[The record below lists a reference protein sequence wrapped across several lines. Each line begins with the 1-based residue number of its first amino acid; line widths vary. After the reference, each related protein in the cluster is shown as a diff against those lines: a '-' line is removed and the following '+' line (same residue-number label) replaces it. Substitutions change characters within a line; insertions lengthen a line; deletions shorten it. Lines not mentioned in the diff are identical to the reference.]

1 MWTYNY
7 STELYHYGIL
17 GMKWGVRRY
26 QNKDGSL
33 TNAGRKHYTNM
44 SDNKLSKTLTKQVRN
59 RRGEIHGSANRW
71 MSSLDIGEH
80 SRQAIN
86 KEKSDYEKYRNTDL
100 YKSTIKQMKAL
111 DRKAETGKISVEEY
125 DSKYKQLYKKIYNP
139 KFSSSVTY
147 TNRGRQYVKEYVNG
161 YGKDRTVGYLRDLGY
176 DQKTSE
182 EFARRII
189 KSNRKVIW

>member
-1 MWTYNY
+1 
-7 STELYHYGIL
+7 
-17 GMKWGVRRY
+17 
-26 QNKDGSL
+26 
-33 TNAGRKHYTNM
+33 
-44 SDNKLSKTLTKQVRN
+44 
-59 RRGEIHGSANRW
+59 